1 MIRFIASGFG
11 VGLFWETFFKGKK
24 GGGTLASL
32 LFTLVIYFGD
42 YWYGIWNTLNL
53 FILFIFL
60 ILFYFVTVD
69 DNEASSDP
77 SWITLDEVCGMSLVT
92 LGAGAE
98 LLTLISG
105 FLVFRLSDIM
115 KQPSFVGELE
125 KLPGKLGV
133 LYDDLGAGFIGL
145 ISAMVVNQIIQITL

>member
-32 LFTLVIYFGD
+32 LFTLVIYLGD
-42 YWYGIWNTLNL
+42 NWYGIWNTLNL

-60 ILFYFVTVD
+60 ILFYFVTVGD
-69 DNEASSDP
+69 DEASSDP

-98 LLTLISG
+98 LLPLISG

>member
-42 YWYGIWNTLNL
+42 NWYGIWNTLNL

-69 DNEASSDP
+69 DDEASSDP
-77 SWITLDEVCGMSLVT
+77 SWITLDEVLSL
-92 LGAGAE
+92 
-98 LLTLISG
+98 IH
-105 FLVFRLSDIM
+105 I
-115 KQPSFVGELE
+115 
-125 KLPGKLGV
+125 
-133 LYDDLGAGFIGL
+133 
-145 ISAMVVNQIIQITL
+145 

>member
-1 MIRFIASGFG
+1 M
-11 VGLFWETFFKGKK
+11 
-24 GGGTLASL
+24 
-32 LFTLVIYFGD
+32 
-42 YWYGIWNTLNL
+42 
-53 FILFIFL
+53 
-60 ILFYFVTVD
+60 YFVTID
-69 DNEASSDP
+69 DDEASSDP

-92 LGAGAE
+92 LGAGVE
-98 LLTLISG
+98 LLPLISG

>member
-42 YWYGIWNTLNL
+42 NWYGIWNTLNL

-69 DNEASSDP
+69 DDEASSDP
-77 SWITLDEVCGMSLVT
+77 SWITLDEVCGMSPVSYTHLRAHET
-92 LGAGAE
+92 
-98 LLTLISG
+98 
-105 FLVFRLSDIM
+105 
-115 KQPSFVGELE
+115 
-125 KLPGKLGV
+125 
-133 LYDDLGAGFIGL
+133 
-145 ISAMVVNQIIQITL
+145 

>member
-42 YWYGIWNTLNL
+42 NWYGIWNTLNL

-69 DNEASSDP
+69 DDEASSDP

-98 LLTLISG
+98 LL
-105 FLVFRLSDIM
+105 
-115 KQPSFVGELE
+115 P
-125 KLPGKLGV
+125 
-133 LYDDLGAGFIGL
+133 
-145 ISAMVVNQIIQITL
+145 

>member
-32 LFTLVIYFGD
+32 LFTLVIYLGD
-42 YWYGIWNTLNL
+42 NWYGIWNTLNL

-92 LGAGAE
+92 LGAGPE
-98 LLTLISG
+98 LLPLISG

>member
-32 LFTLVIYFGD
+32 LFTLVIYLGD
-42 YWYGIWNTLNL
+42 NWYGIWNTLNL

-69 DNEASSDP
+69 DDQASSDP

-92 LGAGAE
+92 LGAGPE
-98 LLTLISG
+98 LLPLISG

>member
-1 MIRFIASGFG
+1 
-11 VGLFWETFFKGKK
+11 
-24 GGGTLASL
+24 
-32 LFTLVIYFGD
+32 
-42 YWYGIWNTLNL
+42 
-53 FILFIFL
+53 
-60 ILFYFVTVD
+60 
-69 DNEASSDP
+69 
-77 SWITLDEVCGMSLVT
+77 MSLVT
-92 LGAGAE
+92 LGAGTE
-98 LLTLISG
+98 LLPLISG

>member
-69 DNEASSDP
+69 DDEASSDP

-92 LGAGAE
+92 IGAGPE
-98 LLTLISG
+98 LLPLISG

>member
-32 LFTLVIYFGD
+32 LFTLVIYLGD
-42 YWYGIWNTLNL
+42 DWYGIWNTLNL

-92 LGAGAE
+92 LGAGPE
-98 LLTLISG
+98 LLPLISG

>member
-32 LFTLVIYFGD
+32 LFTLVIYLGD
-42 YWYGIWNTLNL
+42 DWYGIWNTLNL

>member
-32 LFTLVIYFGD
+32 LFTLVIYLGD
-42 YWYGIWNTLNL
+42 NWYGIWNTLNL

-69 DNEASSDP
+69 DDEASSDP

>member
-32 LFTLVIYFGD
+32 LFSLVIYLGD
-42 YWYGIWNTLNL
+42 DWYGIWNTLNL
-53 FILFIFL
+53 FILFIVL
-60 ILFYFVTVD
+60 IIFYFVTVND
-69 DNEASSDP
+69 DEASSDP

-92 LGAGAE
+92 LGAGTE
-98 LLTLISG
+98 LLPLISG

>member
-32 LFTLVIYFGD
+32 LLTFVIYFGD
-42 YWYGIWNTLNL
+42 NWYGIWNTLNL

-69 DNEASSDP
+69 DDEASSDP

-98 LLTLISG
+98 LLPLISG
-105 FLVFRLSDIM
+105 LLVFRLSDIM

>member
-42 YWYGIWNTLNL
+42 SWYGIWNTLNL

-60 ILFYFVTVD
+60 ILFYFVTVND
-69 DNEASSDP
+69 DEASSDP

-92 LGAGAE
+92 LGAGVE
-98 LLTLISG
+98 LLPLISG

>member
-42 YWYGIWNTLNL
+42 NWYGIWNTLNL

-69 DNEASSDP
+69 DDEASSDP

-98 LLTLISG
+98 LLSLISG